1 MKIKCLSCKALAR
14 IVYRFAA
21 TSPHIIDVELFEI
34 GLHNEPEELN
44 KTLQERLDAVE
55 VGDYDAIV
63 MGYGLCG
70 KALEGII
77 APAGLPVVIPRAH
90 DCITLFLGSRS
101 RYQTEFEENT
111 GTYWYSADYI
121 ERNSDSN
128 QGMSLGAE
136 TVDAGGSN
144 YDEMVKKYG
153 RENADYLI
161 EVMGGWQQHYNRAAY
176 LAYDFY
182 QSTAAESQARNDAKD
197 NDWRF
202 DQVAANLILIKQ
214 LLYGDW
220 AQDDFLRLEPGQKL
234 EMANDAGVIRAA

>member
-14 IVYRFAA
+14 VVYHFAA
-21 TSPHIIDVELFEI
+21 TSPHIVDVELFEI
-34 GLHNEPEELN
+34 GLHNETEELYN
-44 KTLQERLDAVE
+44 TLQERLDTVSVE
-55 VGDYDAIV
+55 KYDAVV

-70 KALEGII
+70 KALEGIV
-77 APAGLPVVIPRAH
+77 APIGLPVIIPRAH

-101 RYQTEFEENT
+101 RYQAEFEENT
-111 GTYWYSADYI
+111 GTYWYSADYV

-128 QGMSLGAE
+128 QSTALGAE
-136 TVDAGGSN
+136 SVDMGASN
-144 YDEMVKKYG
+144 YDEMVEKYG
-153 RENADYLI
+153 KENADYLI

-182 QSTAAESQARNDAKD
+182 QSDTAESQARNDARE

-202 DQVAANLILIKQ
+202 DQVAVNLILIKQ

-220 AQDDFLRLEPGQKL
+220 SQEDFLRLEPGQKL
-234 EMANDAGVIRAA
+234 VMANDAGVIRAV

>member
-34 GLHNEPEELN
+34 GLHNEPETLN

-77 APAGLPVVIPRAH
+77 APAGLPVIIPRAH

-101 RYQTEFEENT
+101 RYQAEFEENN

-153 RENADYLI
+153 KENADYLI
-161 EVMGGWQQHYNRAAY
+161 EVMGGWQQHYSRAAY

-182 QSTAAESQARNDAKD
+182 QSDTAESQARNDARE

-202 DQVAANLILIKQ
+202 DQVAVNLILIKQ
-214 LLYGDW
+214 LLYGEW
-220 AQDDFLRLEPGQKL
+220 AQEDFLHLEPGQKL